1 MRSHSE
7 YIPLTQDQIALAQH
21 TDIVEYLR
29 ERGEKV
35 QKEGN
40 HYIWEKHDSCV
51 IHGYKWYQNSTGKHG
66 AAVAFVQ
73 NFFHK
78 SFPHAVLEL
87 IGNRQITFD
96 LAAPPPTKRESKPTD
111 MIPVAFCLPPA
122 APDNR
127 RLYAYLTHTRGIAH
141 EIVNTFI
148 DEHLIYQDKQG
159 NIVFVCY
166 DCFGRVKSAHKRG
179 TNSAQRYRG
188 FVTGGEFNCGFS
200 YANDNAT
207 VLYVFEAPIDLM
219 SFLTLHRHEPWHRA
233 SYLSLGGLSED
244 PLRRFLKE
252 HKSIQRIAFCF
263 DNDINKPENRGQE
276 AAKRFMRQF
285 SGKYII
291 IQFLIG
297 VLTPIIFI
305 GGIIAV
311 LNELIQSFEKK
322 EEYNRKLEELEEEIK
337 EFSSQNQTLVEDCK
351 STIREIELEHQKTI
365 QSLSRCSQS
374 LYNEANAVLK
384 NTHDLMI
391 INGLLSERIQT
402 LLKYAT
408 TSLEPEQESKLI
420 EEITSAINHIKMEN
434 EQIAHHRQELEKA
447 MRDIEQHDLE
457 VAQKQELKEIQGHH
471 FGGLS
476 I

>member
-1 MRSHSE
+1 MVSK
-7 YIPLTQDQIALAQH
+7 QH
-21 TDIVEYLR
+21 R
-29 ERGEKV
+29 
-35 QKEGN
+35 
-40 HYIWEKHDSCV
+40 
-51 IHGYKWYQNSTGKHG
+51 GKHG

-127 RLYAYLTHTRGIAH
+127 RLYAYLTHTRSIAH

-219 SFLTLHRHEPWHRA
+219 SFLTLHRHQPWHRA

-263 DNDINKPENRGQE
+263 
-276 AAKRFMRQF
+276 
-285 SGKYII
+285 
-291 IQFLIG
+291 
-297 VLTPIIFI
+297 V
-305 GGIIAV
+305 
-311 LNELIQSFEKK
+311 
-322 EEYNRKLEELEEEIK
+322 
-337 EFSSQNQTLVEDCK
+337 
-351 STIREIELEHQKTI
+351 TI
-365 QSLSRCSQS
+365 
-374 LYNEANAVLK
+374 
-384 NTHDLMI
+384 
-391 INGLLSERIQT
+391 
-402 LLKYAT
+402 
-408 TSLEPEQESKLI
+408 
-420 EEITSAINHIKMEN
+420 
-434 EQIAHHRQELEKA
+434 
-447 MRDIEQHDLE
+447 
-457 VAQKQELKEIQGHH
+457 
-471 FGGLS
+471 
-476 I
+476 

>member
-127 RLYAYLTHTRGIAH
+127 RLYAYLTHTRSIAH

-148 DEHLIYQDKQG
+148 DEHQT
-159 NIVFVCY
+159 
-166 DCFGRVKSAHKRG
+166 A
-179 TNSAQRYRG
+179 A
-188 FVTGGEFNCGFS
+188 
-200 YANDNAT
+200 A
-207 VLYVFEAPIDLM
+207 
-219 SFLTLHRHEPWHRA
+219 A
-233 SYLSLGGLSED
+233 S
-244 PLRRFLKE
+244 
-252 HKSIQRIAFCF
+252 
-263 DNDINKPENRGQE
+263 
-276 AAKRFMRQF
+276 
-285 SGKYII
+285 
-291 IQFLIG
+291 
-297 VLTPIIFI
+297 T
-305 GGIIAV
+305 
-311 LNELIQSFEKK
+311 
-322 EEYNRKLEELEEEIK
+322 
-337 EFSSQNQTLVEDCK
+337 
-351 STIREIELEHQKTI
+351 
-365 QSLSRCSQS
+365 
-374 LYNEANAVLK
+374 
-384 NTHDLMI
+384 
-391 INGLLSERIQT
+391 
-402 LLKYAT
+402 
-408 TSLEPEQESKLI
+408 
-420 EEITSAINHIKMEN
+420 
-434 EQIAHHRQELEKA
+434 
-447 MRDIEQHDLE
+447 
-457 VAQKQELKEIQGHH
+457 
-471 FGGLS
+471 
-476 I
+476 